1 MKYLLQKIN
10 LWWKQFRCSHT
21 YASCNRWHWTHY
33 PNDNDYRSIEV
44 EYICNNC
51 GKVIYIHLFGIEAKE
66 WEFVM
71 GDYKK
76 E

>member
-1 MKYLLQKIN
+1 MEQLLNKIKF
-10 LWWKQFRCSHT
+10 WWKQFRCPHT

-33 PNDNDYRSIEV
+33 PNDNDYRSIEA
-44 EYICNNC
+44 EYVCNNC
-51 GKVIYIHLFGIEAKE
+51 GKVMYIHLFGKEAEE